1 MVSAPLPAGDDTKSE
16 EHAATLAIRRYEE
29 RLAKD
34 PGSLAFAPLADAH
47 RKAGRAR
54 EAIRLCREGL
64 ERFPEYATAR
74 LILAKALL
82 DDGDPEGALAE
93 VRVILQGNPAD
104 GQAHRLAGELE
115 RRAGRFPEALAH
127 LRQAA
132 ALDPSDRESRILAE
146 ALDGGGKLAGGSP
159 LARVLADDTFATVT
173 FGTVCLEQGLVDEA
187 AQVFLRVLRR
197 EPGHAAA
204 RLRLDEALRAKTQ
217 KRKGS

>member
-1 MVSAPLPAGDDTKSE
+1 MLPSPPSAGGGTKAE
-16 EHAATLAIRRYEE
+16 EPGAALAIRRYEE

-82 DDGDPEGALAE
+82 DDGDPDGALAE
-93 VRVILQGNPAD
+93 VRVILSGNPAD
-104 GQAHRLAGELE
+104 APAHRLAGELE
-115 RRAGRFPEALAH
+115 RRAGRLPEALAH

-132 ALDPSDRESRILAE
+132 ALDPSDRESRLLAE
-146 ALDGGGKLAGGSP
+146 MLDGRDKLAGGSG
-159 LARVLADDTFATVT
+159 LARLLADDTFATIS
-173 FGTVCLEQGLVDEA
+173 FGTVCLEQGLADEG
-187 AQVFLRVLRR
+187 AQIFLRILHK
-197 EPGHAAA
+197 EPGHAVA
-204 RLRLDEALRAKTQ
+204 RMRLEEALRIKTQ
-217 KRKGS
+217 RRKGS